1 MLISQLH
8 CEKKSKVYFL
18 KEKNS
23 KYFAGTCLYLS
34 KTRSELDIYDCSR
47 RFRCGC
53 PEKQYLSSSIY
64 QCKHGILSL
73 YQSNSFFSQD
83 NVNIFNS
90 FGTVETF
97 LLYMLFLFN
106 QDSILLNIDKMEAC
120 GRNYIKLLINLKN
133 INSFNASVCSTE
145 IRIFANQTQIE

>member
-8 CEKKSKVYFL
+8 CKKKSKVYFL

-47 RFRCGC
+47 RFTYGC

-90 FGTVETF
+90 FGTIETF
-97 LLYMLFLFN
+97 LLYMLFMFN

-120 GRNYIKLLINLKN
+120 GRNYIKLLINLKKY
-133 INSFNASVCSTE
+133 IYIVSMLL
-145 IRIFANQTQIE
+145 FAPQR